1 MALCGHNGW
10 AMKFASLEAIVR
22 VLNDAPAR
30 YLVVGGLAVAAH
42 GFGRA
47 TFDVDLVIQL
57 HPDNVRRAMGALETL
72 GYRPLVPVPAS
83 ALADPAI
90 RESWIREKQIIVFQ
104 LHSEQHRETR
114 IDIFVT
120 EPFDFDA
127 EYDNALLGELL
138 PGAPARFVRIETLIR
153 MKESAG
159 RAKDLEDIRQLRLL
173 KESRHNE

>member
-1 MALCGHNGW
+1 
-10 AMKFASLEAIVR
+10 MKLASLETIVR
-22 VLNDAPAR
+22 VLNDAQAR
-30 YLVVGGLAVAAH
+30 YLIVGGLAVAAH

-57 HPDNVRRAMGALETL
+57 QPDNVQRAMSALETQ

-83 ALADPAI
+83 AFADPAI

-127 EYDNALLGELL
+127 EYDNALLGDIL
-138 PGAPARFVRIETLIR
+138 PGVPARFIRIETLLR
-153 MKESAG
+153 MKEEAG
-159 RAKDLEDIRQLRLL
+159 RAKDLEDIRQLMLL
-173 KESRHNE
+173 KENRRNEQ

>member
-1 MALCGHNGW
+1 
-10 AMKFASLEAIVR
+10 MKLASLEAIVR
-22 VLNDAPAR
+22 ILNDAHTR

-42 GFGRA
+42 GYGRA

-57 HPDNVRRAMGALETL
+57 QPDNVRRAIGALETL
-72 GYRPLVPVPAS
+72 GYRPLVPVAAS
-83 ALADPAI
+83 AFADPAI

-104 LHSEQHRETR
+104 LHSEQHRDTR

-138 PGAPARFVRIETLIR
+138 PGVPARFVSIETLLR
-153 MKESAG
+153 MKETAG
-159 RAKDLEDIRQLRLL
+159 RAKDLEDIRQLTLL
-173 KESRHNE
+173 QGRRGNEQ